1 MDVRGIIIGFSLW
14 FWLAG
19 AGAAAAS
26 EGVDGDDLGRYPLD
40 SVQRVV
46 LPGAQLPC
54 AETLVVRRGESLRY
68 SKPVRVHPAF
78 ATRLAGFEQL
88 VAEVATEF
96 YGRAPRRIQHLG
108 AYNCR
113 RIRLYPDFVSEHALG
128 NAIDIAGFDFGPLP
142 RGATAPAELPKALRR
157 GFSVRL
163 ERHWDGGRGPDAVHQ
178 HFLRA
183 LAQRLIDRT
192 DLFRVVLGPA
202 WPGHKNHFHLD
213 CAPYR
218 MIEVF

>member
-1 MDVRGIIIGFSLW
+1 MNVRTIVTGFSLW

-19 AGAAAAS
+19 MAAAS
-26 EGVDGDDLGRYPLD
+26 EGAPQDDLGRYPLD
-40 SVQRVV
+40 TVQRV
-46 LPGAQLPC
+46 LPAGAELPC
-54 AETLVVRRGESLRY
+54 AGDQLVVRRGEALRY

-78 ATRLAGFEQL
+78 AARLAGFEQL
-88 VAEVATEF
+88 VAEVAVEI

-128 NAIDIAGFDFGPLP
+128 NAIDVAGFDFGPLP
-142 RGATAPAELPKALRR
+142 RGSAAPADLPKALRR

-163 ERHWDGGRGPDAVHQ
+163 ERHWDASRGEGALHQ
-178 HFLRA
+178 RFLRT